1 MKNKRGFIAVS
12 IIFSFF
18 IVFLLLLTINLT
30 AYAQNRILLNQVKKD
45 TKNSLNLEATIQAEK
60 IDIDD
65 SSIAVGA
72 TVTYKP
78 VASYNNDTF
87 ATNFSNGSYTKY
99 SVYSGVLDPTELK
112 YWKIIKTDNDYIY
125 AISLYCSSATI
136 KIIGQSTYNSFVNEQ
151 FSTILNS
158 IYGDGNSNVTFRH
171 YYEKK
176 DKNYL
181 PDDLKQCYT
190 PKGSPA
196 SYFTSANIGEGTC
209 SSEDSSVCYLYGIS
223 NSDTRYQPP
232 TVAKRSKSFDR
243 ELNPDVTSNKIDG
256 ATGSFRPVAIIKKG
270 TNSFYNIGSDSTT
283 IYLK

>member
-1 MKNKRGFIAVS
+1 M
-12 IIFSFF
+12 
-18 IVFLLLLTINLT
+18 
-30 AYAQNRILLNQVKKD
+30 LN
-45 TKNSLNLEATIQAEK
+45 N
-60 IDIDD
+60 
-65 SSIAVGA
+65 
-72 TVTYKP
+72 
-78 VASYNNDTF
+78 
-87 ATNFSNGSYTKY
+87 
-99 SVYSGVLDPTELK
+99 
-112 YWKIIKTDNDYIY
+112 
-125 AISLYCSSATI
+125 
-136 KIIGQSTYNSFVNEQ
+136 
-151 FSTILNS
+151 

-171 YYEKK
+171 YYEKM

-232 TVAKRSKSFDR
+232 IVAKRSKSFDR